1 MKLSIRAAIDALH
14 PFSRFFIERPRFA
27 GVVSI
32 VLSLAGAVALM
43 KLPVAQYPEVQP
55 PRIIVACNYPG
66 ANAHEVMNTVASP
79 LEDEMNGVE
88 DMLFMSSSCSD
99 DGAYSL
105 GVTFEV
111 GTDRDVALMKVQN
124 RVQQALTKLP
134 AEIKATGLR
143 VRCASE
149 DQLGILTLRSKTG
162 KLSRIEVSDY
172 MHGVVQP
179 AILRVPGVGDAT
191 IHGPKMAI
199 RVWLD
204 PRRCA
209 AQGINAEEIVAAIK
223 AQNVQASLGSV
234 GASPAPDNN
243 ARKITLIAKGR
254 LHTPEEFGEIIVR
267 RDAKGGLVR
276 LKDVARAEYG
286 EQGYN
291 FFNTFNNDVSISVEL
306 NQLPGGNAIRTM
318 NLIRE
323 ELRRLEKRFPG
334 DLEWLIPY
342 DTTDYV
348 RACLKEIVFTLFLT
362 LGLVALVCWIFLQ
375 DIRAT
380 LVPIITIPVSLL
392 STFTVMAALGYSINI
407 LTLFG
412 LVLAIGTVVDDAI
425 VVVERV
431 QTLMEQGLNPKEA
444 SIQAM
449 QDVTGAVV
457 ATTLVLLGIFVPV
470 GFLGGLTGKI
480 YQQFAV
486 TLSTAVVFS
495 SVCALTLSPALCTV
509 LLKNAPEGKRKF
521 ILFRLFDGLL
531 GGAGRLYVWASGLF
545 ARHVVLI
552 ALIFLVLVCLAIA
565 TAKSI
570 PQAFIPHED
579 QGTVMVDANLPEG
592 CVRSFTA
599 QACGESVTRMRG
611 VPGVESVLMTAGSS
625 RIGGR
630 GENQAMMTVRLKP
643 WDERPGKDLEV
654 LSVRARINETN
665 STLPMIVTRAFA
677 PPPIP
682 GFGAIGG
689 VEPAIFSLGDADPER
704 LARVAKSLAADL
716 VASPLIES
724 AVYGYN
730 ADTPHLHL
738 DVDRA
743 KCELFRVPLATLYS
757 TLQTYLGSLYVN
769 DVNLGTQVNRV
780 TVQAD
785 WDGRADPEAV
795 RGLYVRSETG
805 AMVPVSALVTLG
817 ESLGPRVIYR
827 RNQYVFCTI
836 LCTPA
841 PGVLAGDCREEVTRI
856 LNEKLPPDY
865 GYDWS
870 GLTFHEM
877 RARGTALPLLILAVL
892 FGYLFLVAQYESW
905 TIPLPVMLSV
915 ATAVLGALIGLT
927 IAGLD
932 LSIYAQLGIVL
943 LLGLASKNAI
953 LIVEFSKERR
963 ERDGLGIVEAALAG
977 ARERFRAVLMT
988 ALTFVLGVAPLVW
1001 ATGAGAGSRRAIG
1014 TTTFAGMC
1022 AATLVGIVL
1031 VPGLYVLFQTLR
1043 EKAKGLRGDGTA
1055 ASGAGC

>member
-1 MKLSIRAAIDALH
+1 MKLSIRAAIDALR

-55 PRIIVACNYPG
+55 PRIVVACNYPG

-88 DMLFMSSSCSD
+88 DMLFMASSCSD

-105 GVTFEV
+105 GITFEV

-172 MHGVVQP
+172 MYGVVQP

-234 GASPAPDNN
+234 GASPTPDNN

-267 RDAKGGLVR
+267 RDAKGGIVR
-276 LKDVARAEYG
+276 LKDVARTEYG

-291 FFNTFNNDVSISVEL
+291 FFNTFNNDISTSVEL

-323 ELRRLEKRFPG
+323 ELKRLETRFPG
-334 DLEWLIPY
+334 DLEWIIPY

-375 DIRAT
+375 DVRAT

-449 QDVTGAVV
+449 QDVTGAVI

-509 LLKNAPEGKRKF
+509 LLKNAPADRKKF
-521 ILFRLFDGLL
+521 FLFRLFDAVLDR
-531 GGAGRLYVWASGLF
+531 AGRLYVWASGLF
-545 ARHVVLI
+545 ARHVVLL
-552 ALIFLVLVCLAIA
+552 ALIFLMLVCFAIA

-570 PQAFIPHED
+570 PPAFIPHED

-592 CVRSFTA
+592 CVRTFTA
-599 QACGESVTRMRG
+599 QACGEAVTRMRG
-611 VPGVESVLMTAGSS
+611 IKGVESVLMTAGSS

-630 GENQAMMTVRLKP
+630 GENQSMMTVRLDP

-654 LSVRARINETN
+654 LAIRARINETN

-689 VEPAIFSLGDADPER
+689 VEPAIFSLGDTDATR
-704 LARVAKSLAADL
+704 LARVAKSLAKEFES
-716 VASPLIES
+716 SPLIES
-724 AVYGYN
+724 AVCGYN

-743 KCELFRVPLATLYS
+743 KCELFRVPLATLYM

-785 WDGRADPEAV
+785 WDGRADAEAV

-805 AMVPVSALVTLG
+805 AMVPVSALVTFG

-827 RNQYVFCTI
+827 RNQYVYCTI

-841 PGVLAGDCREEVTRI
+841 PGVLAGDCREEVIRI

-865 GYDWS
+865 GYDWA

-915 ATAVLGALIGLT
+915 ATAVLGALIGLK

-943 LLGLASKNAI
+943 LIGLASKNAI
-953 LIVEFSKERR
+953 LIVEFAKERH
-963 ERDGLGIVEAALAG
+963 ERDGLGIIEAALSG
-977 ARERFRAVLMT
+977 AHERFRAVLMT

-1022 AATLVGIVL
+1022 AATLLGIVL
-1031 VPGLYVLFQTLR
+1031 VPGLYVLFQALR
-1043 EKAKGLRGDGTA
+1043 EKVRGKPNDQGTT
-1055 ASGAGC
+1055 